1 MTRKA
6 TCCCGACSIEVEG
19 EPRLNAL
26 CHCAN
31 CKKRTG
37 SAFGWSAYFADDQI
51 LGRTGDFRVYEIAGA
66 NPQHRW
72 FCASCGSTLFW
83 KVGWQPLQTGIAG
96 GCFADAPLDPPSATV
111 SNHGRCD
118 WLGLPAQWRTSL

>member
-37 SAFGWSAYFADDQI
+37 SAFGWSAYFTDDQI
-51 LGRTGDFRVYEIAGA
+51 LGRTGDFRVYEITGTQ
-66 NPQHRW
+66 PQRRW
-72 FCASCGSTLFW
+72 FCAACGSTLFW
-83 KVGWQPLQTGIAG
+83 KTSWRLDQTGIAG
-96 GCFADAPLDPPSATV
+96 GCFVGEKLPQPSVTV
-111 SNHGRCD
+111 SNDGRCD
-118 WLGLPAQWRTSL
+118 WLDLPMHWRTSL